1 MKKCNSIKLA
11 SFAVLLAGTALFTPD
26 FTVTAEST
34 QNISSS
40 SQVHDQKNR
49 NGWKQVMQE
58 TVQLGAPGILAKAY
72 NNGKTSS
79 YTAGVADLSTKKP
92 VKSDYRFRIG
102 SVTKTF
108 TATTVL
114 QLVGENRVQ
123 LDDSIEKWL
132 PGLIQGN
139 GYDGNQI
146 TIRQLLNHTSGI
158 AEYLKSKDADI
169 MNSKKTYTAEEIVKI
184 GLSLPPDFSPGK
196 GWSYSNTGYVI
207 LGMLIEKIIG
217 NSYAEEI
224 EKRIIEPLDLSNTF
238 LPGNSPVIPGKNHAR
253 GYVKTEGTSELKDIT
268 YYNPS
273 LANSAGD
280 MISNADDLN
289 KFFSSLLSGKLL
301 KERELKE
308 MLTTVP
314 VEGKAVGDG
323 YGLGIYETKL
333 PNGVSVWGHG
343 GGIPGFTTFAGG
355 VIGGKHTLAVSIN
368 SLDEVDIVSQFNK
381 MMQIEFN
388 K

>member
-11 SFAVLLAGTALFTPD
+11 SLAVLLAGTTLFTPG
-26 FTVTAEST
+26 FTVKAESV
-34 QNISSS
+34 QNISSP
-40 SQVHDQKNR
+40 SQAHDQKNR

-58 TVQLGAPGILAKAY
+58 TVQLGTPGILAKTS

-79 YTAGVADLSTKKP
+79 YTAGVVDLSTKKP
-92 VKSDYRFRIG
+92 MKSDYRFRIG

-123 LDDSIEKWL
+123 LDDPIEKWL

-169 MNSKKTYTAEEIVKI
+169 MNAKKTYAAEEIVKM

-207 LGMLIEKIIG
+207 LGMLIEKITG

-238 LPGNSPVIPGKNHAR
+238 LPGNSAVIPGKNHAR
-253 GYVKTEGTSELKDIT
+253 GYMKIDGTSELKDIT

-289 KFFSSLLSGKLL
+289 KFFSSLLGGKLL

-314 VEGKAVGDG
+314 IEGKGVGDG

-343 GGIPGFTTFAGG
+343 GAIPGFTTFAGG

-368 SLDEVDIVSQFNK
+368 SLGTIDIFTQFNK